1 MKNAV
6 TIHEVS
12 RRAGVS
18 LSTVSR
24 VLNDNANVNAD
35 MRERVLRAVEDL
47 GYRPN
52 LAAQALKTSRSRM
65 IVFLIPE
72 ISNPYY
78 TETYRG
84 IHSVAQQR
92 GYVTLIYEADDVDA
106 AVHSILMRGADGVL
120 IDAVFGN
127 ESKELLLAAEIPFVQ
142 TNVPARRNLND
153 NIVCVD
159 VYGATLEVLEYLHS
173 MGHTR
178 IGLID
183 SRTCEGQMDE
193 RERAFRDHATSR
205 GIVDSDRFI
214 AKTVVVA
221 TDKYSGGY
229 AGMRELIERNVG
241 ITAVI
246 TLNDM
251 VSVGAIA
258 GARSMG
264 RSVPADISLVG
275 FDDADIARYI
285 TPPLTTVRIPTFRQ
299 GEIAAGML
307 FDLIEHPDE
316 PLRSVQIPTELVF
329 RESVRR
335 ITQ

>member
-1 MKNAV
+1 MRLTSAVKQSMKNAV

-127 ESKELLLAAEIPFVQ
+127 ESK
-142 TNVPARRNLND
+142 
-153 NIVCVD
+153 
-159 VYGATLEVLEYLHS
+159 
-173 MGHTR
+173 
-178 IGLID
+178 
-183 SRTCEGQMDE
+183 
-193 RERAFRDHATSR
+193 
-205 GIVDSDRFI
+205 
-214 AKTVVVA
+214 
-221 TDKYSGGY
+221 
-229 AGMRELIERNVG
+229 
-241 ITAVI
+241 
-246 TLNDM
+246 
-251 VSVGAIA
+251 
-258 GARSMG
+258 
-264 RSVPADISLVG
+264 
-275 FDDADIARYI
+275 
-285 TPPLTTVRIPTFRQ
+285 
-299 GEIAAGML
+299 
-307 FDLIEHPDE
+307 
-316 PLRSVQIPTELVF
+316 
-329 RESVRR
+329 
-335 ITQ
+335 